1 MAGGT
6 ILSATQWDAF
16 LKELYP
22 SGVPEEILQRDHTF
36 LSMVGKDTEAYGDYL
51 VIPVTYGLPSGRSA
65 NIATL
70 LGGSGNS
77 FSPIGPTKSA
87 KFNVSVIEDYAA
99 TWIDELTMLKAAN
112 DRGSFV
118 NARKFEIDGILTQ
131 LGESLSHSLFRTGD
145 GTVGQGNGS
154 WTITGNVITLSRK
167 ADTKFFSLGMHLD
180 FVAATGAAVGGAPTG
195 AARAL
200 AATYRVTVTKISED
214 AGTITCAED
223 GNGAAVANI
232 STYYTSLANTD
243 WIAPVGDYNQN
254 YATTGA
260 EKIKG
265 LAAWIPLVEPTA
277 GDNFWGVDRSV
288 HPTRLAGHRLDDP
301 TAPAEDSIMALA
313 EIMRERGARPGV
325 CILSPR
331 QFTKVS
337 KRLNAK
343 VEYSGAG
350 GNADYGF
357 SSFGVATSA
366 GILKV
371 MTDSDCP
378 EDRGYLLNMSTWKLK
393 HLNGLPH
400 LVTTDGLSML
410 RRSASDSVEV
420 RARYYAQLVCTA
432 PGQNGV
438 FSVS

>member
-1 MAGGT
+1 MAT
-6 ILSATQWDAF
+6 ILGDVQWDAL

-22 SGVPEEILQRDHTF
+22 SGVPEDMLQRDHTF
-36 LSMVGKDTEAYGDYL
+36 LSMVSKDTDAYGEYM
-51 VIPVTYGLPSGRSA
+51 VIPVMISGPSGRSA
-65 NIATL
+65 DIATL
-70 LGGSGNS
+70 LSATGPI
-77 FSPIGPTKSA
+77 SPSQSR
-87 KFNVSVIEDYAA
+87 KFTPSLVEDYAA
-99 TWIDELTMLKAAN
+99 TWINELTMLKASN
-112 DRGSFV
+112 DRGAFV
-118 NARKFEIDGILTQ
+118 NARKSEIDAILVA
-131 LGESLSHSLFRTGD
+131 LGESLSHALFRTGD
-145 GTVGQGNGS
+145 GTIGEGNGS
-154 WTITGNVITLSRK
+154 WSVAGNVITLSRK
-167 ADTKFFSLGMHLD
+167 ADTKFFALGMQLD
-180 FVAATGAAVGGAPTG
+180 LIPATGAAVGGAPVG
-195 AARAL
+195 AARTV
-200 AATYRVTVTKISED
+200 ATARAVVTKISED
-214 AGTITCAED
+214 AGTVTCATD
-223 GNGAAVANI
+223 SAGNAVVAF
-232 STYYTSLANTD
+232 STNYTSANNTD
-243 WIAPVGDYNQN
+243 WFAPVGDYNSA

-288 HPTRLAGHRLDDP
+288 FPTRLAGHRLDDP

-313 EIMRERGARPGV
+313 EIMRERGARPNV

-357 SSFGVATSA
+357 ASFAVATSA
-366 GILKV
+366 GLIKV

-400 LVTTDGLSML
+400 IVTTDGLSML
-410 RRSASDSVEV
+410 RRSASDSIEV

-438 FSVS
+438 FSMS

>member
-1 MAGGT
+1 MAT
-6 ILSATQWDAF
+6 ILGDVQWDAL

-22 SGVPEEILQRDHTF
+22 TGVPEDMLSRDHQF
-36 LSMVGKDTEAYGDYL
+36 LSMVSKDTDAYGEYM
-51 VIPVTYGLPSGRSA
+51 VIPVMISGPSGRSA
-65 NIATL
+65 DIATL
-70 LGGSGNS
+70 LSSTG
-77 FSPIGPTKSA
+77 PIGPSQSR
-87 KFNVSVIEDYAA
+87 KFTPSLVEDYAA
-99 TWIDELTMLKAAN
+99 TWINELTMLKASN
-112 DRGSFV
+112 DRGAFV
-118 NARKFEIDGILTQ
+118 NARKSEIDQILTA
-131 LGESLSHSLFRTGD
+131 LGESLSHALFRTGD
-145 GTVGQGNGS
+145 GTVGQGNAS

-167 ADTKFFSLGMHLD
+167 ADTKFFALGMHLD
-180 FVAATGAAVGGAPTG
+180 FVPATGAAVGGVPVG

-214 AGTITCAED
+214 AGTVTCALD

-232 STYYTSLANTD
+232 STYYTALANTD
-243 WIAPVGDYNQN
+243 WVAPAGDYNSA

-265 LAAWIPLVEPTA
+265 LAAWLPLVEPTA
-277 GDNFWGVDRSV
+277 GDSFWGVDRSV
-288 HPTRLAGHRLDDP
+288 FPTRLAGHRLDDS

-313 EIMRERGARPGV
+313 EIMRERGARPDV

-357 SSFGVATSA
+357 ASFAVATSA
-366 GILKV
+366 GLIKV

-378 EDRGYLLNMSTWKLK
+378 EDRGYLLKMSTWKLK

-400 LVTTDGLSML
+400 LVTTDGLTML
-410 RRSASDSVEV
+410 RRQASDSIEV